1 MISKS
6 EGGSPLVAFV
16 GSSPS
21 ALDLARG
28 RHLAGRVGVTFAEVY
43 AEPLSAPFMVTTV
56 FEDTIEKR
64 YEDIDFSPP
73 KGVREEA
80 ALGLRLRA
88 EYNRGGTAVGV
99 ARARDLSNG
108 TSVSPSTIRR
118 MTSFFARHEVD
129 LDAPKNKDRNDPG
142 YPGAGKIAWLLWGGT
157 AGRRW
162 AERIGRQMDRED
174 EQGKSVSKSLD
185 SVPVIVALGKEA
197 KRTLGDR
204 ADFSLPHPA
213 AVMKR
218 GDSGEVGRKIKAIK
232 ALIERRVARKTFGV
246 DIAKADDEKRIVY
259 GIVLEPD
266 TVDLQGDTVAVD
278 TIETAAHDFLV
289 KSRAVGDMHSGLAD
303 AEVVESY
310 LAPSDGEM
318 GGQSYSAGT
327 WIMAVKVR
335 SDELWEMVKSGDY
348 SGFSIG
354 GIGARRTA

>member
-1 MISKS
+1 MISIS
-6 EGGSPLVAFV
+6 EGGSPLVCFV

-21 ALDLARG
+21 MLDIARG
-28 RHLAGRVGVTFAEVY
+28 RHLTGRVGETFAKVY
-43 AEPLSAPFMVTTV
+43 AEPLAVPFMVTTV
-56 FEDTIEKR
+56 FDRPIEKR
-64 YEDIDFSPP
+64 YETIDFRPP

-80 ALGLRLRA
+80 ALGLRLRR
-88 EYNRGGTAVGV
+88 EHNRGGTEIGV

-108 TSVSPSTIRR
+108 TRVSPSTIRR
-118 MTSFFARHEVD
+118 MISYFARHAVD
-129 LDAPKNKDRNDPG
+129 MDAPQNRDRNDPG

-162 AERIGRQMDRED
+162 AERIGRQMDAED
-174 EQGKSVSKSLD
+174 EAEKGYKDKLKG
-185 SVPVIVALGKEA
+185 VPVVVALGKEA
-197 KRTLGDR
+197 KAALGDQ
-204 ADFSLPHPA
+204 ADFVLPHPA

-218 GDSGEVGRKIKAIK
+218 GDSGEVGRKLKAIK
-232 ALIERRVARKTFGV
+232 ALIERRVARKNLDV
-246 DIAKADDEKRIVY
+246 EIAKADEEKRVVY
-259 GIVLEPD
+259 GIVLEPE
-266 TVDLQGDTVAVD
+266 TVDLQGDRLSVD

-289 KSRAVGDMHSGLAD
+289 QSRAVGDMHSGLAD

-335 SDELWEMVKSGDY
+335 SDDLWEMVKSGDY

-354 GIGARRTA
+354 GIGERRRA